1 MTADGPAPRPRP
13 GPAAPTCRAP
23 RPGAPPILP
32 AASGGWPTGEPGA
45 GLDAAVVVERAGFR
59 LDATLRV
66 APGETVAVLGPNGAG
81 KTTLLRALAGLVALD
96 SGSVRLG
103 GTVLADAERGVSV
116 PPHGRGVGFVFQDYL
131 LFRHLSALDNVAFGC
146 RARHGLSRRAGR
158 MVARPWLE
166 RLGLAEVAGRRPG
179 RLSGGQA
186 QRVALARALAPGPGL
201 LLLDEPLA
209 ALDAGT
215 RVDVRAHLRAV
226 LADLAVPSLLVTHDP
241 LDALTLADRVLIVE
255 DGQIAQEGEPVEI
268 ARRPRTD
275 YVARLMGLALYRGV
289 LRGDMVATDGGGALR
304 VRPSGTATNGTATN
318 DAAGIGDGPAPDG
331 RVLVAARP
339 AAITL
344 HMAMPAAGPEAAV
357 VAARVAGIEPRADG
371 ARVALDAEPPVWA
384 DLSAAMMAELRLA
397 VGVPVWARIG
407 VDALEVYPAAR
418 AQDGP
423 R

>member
-1 MTADGPAPRPRP
+1 
-13 GPAAPTCRAP
+13 
-23 RPGAPPILP
+23 
-32 AASGGWPTGEPGA
+32 
-45 GLDAAVVVERAGFR
+45 VVERAGFR
-59 LDATLRV
+59 LDVTLRV

-81 KTTLLRALAGLVALD
+81 KTTLLRALAGLVALG

-131 LFRHLSALDNVAFGC
+131 LFQHLSALDNVAFGC

-255 DGQIAQEGEPVEI
+255 DGQIAQQGEPVEI

-275 YVARLMGLALYRGV
+275 YVARLMGLTLYQGV
-289 LRGDMVATDGGGALR
+289 LRGDMVAIDGGGALR

-318 DAAGIGDGPAPDG
+318 DTATNDTATNDTATNDTATNDTATNDTATNDAATNDAAGIGEGPAPDG

-344 HMAMPAAGPEAAV
+344 HTAMPAAGPEAAV

-397 VGVPVWARIG
+397 VGVPVWARIS

>member
-1 MTADGPAPRPRP
+1 
-13 GPAAPTCRAP
+13 
-23 RPGAPPILP
+23 
-32 AASGGWPTGEPGA
+32 
-45 GLDAAVVVERAGFR
+45 VVERAGFR
-59 LDATLRV
+59 LDVTLRV

-131 LFRHLSALDNVAFGC
+131 LFQHLSALDNVAFGC
-146 RARHGLSRRAGR
+146 RARNGLSRRAGR

-255 DGQIAQEGEPVEI
+255 DGQIAQQGEPVEI

-275 YVARLMGLALYRGV
+275 YVARLMGLTLYQGV
-289 LRGDMVATDGGGALR
+289 LRGDMVAIDGGGALR
-304 VRPSGTATNGTATN
+304 VRPSGTVTNGTVTNGTASYDGATNDGATNDAATN
-318 DAAGIGDGPAPDG
+318 DAAGIGEGPAPDG

-344 HMAMPAAGPEAAV
+344 HTAMPAAGPEAAV

-397 VGVPVWARIG
+397 VGVPVWARIS